1 MFFPTPHFALYG
13 FIWLSFDI
21 CVLFCFENKF
31 CEAMNNCV
39 DINHRIRGGL
49 MEIVLYDHSV

>member
-1 MFFPTPHFALYG
+1 MFFFLLTTAQYG
-13 FIWLSFDI
+13 FIWMSFEI

-49 MEIVLYDHSV
+49 MKVVLYDHSV